1 MKIKG
6 AIIKEQ
12 NVKFAVVETITA
24 TLKSQSEMN
33 NIKQKFSPLFG
44 SIPVVFMARNA
55 KGIPV
60 YMGRKDIVDFLSN
73 NDVNKI
79 PWREFVSS

>member
-12 NVKFAVVETITA
+12 NVKFAVVETTTA
-24 TLKSQSEMN
+24 TLKSKSDMN
-33 NIKQKFSPLFG
+33 NIQHKFAPLFG
-44 SIPVVFMARNA
+44 NIPVVFMARNA

-60 YMGRKDIVDFLSN
+60 FIGRKDIVDFLSN

>member
-6 AIIKEQ
+6 AILKEQ
-12 NVKFAVVETITA
+12 NVKFAVVETTTA
-24 TLKSQSEMN
+24 TLKSQSDMN
-33 NIKQKFSPLFG
+33 MIKQKFAPLFG
-44 SIPVVFMARNA
+44 TIPVIFMARNA

-60 YMGRKDIVDFLSN
+60 FIGRKDIVDFLSN

>member
-24 TLKSQSEMN
+24 TLKSKSEMEK
-33 NIKQKFSPLFG
+33 IKQTFAPLFG
-44 SIPVVFMARNA
+44 GIPIVFMARNT

-60 YMGRKDIVDFLSN
+60 FIGRKDIVDFLSN
-73 NDVNKI
+73 NDVSKI

>member
-12 NVKFAVVETITA
+12 NVKFAVVETT
-24 TLKSQSEMN
+24 TDKLKSKSDMN
-33 NIKQKFSPLFG
+33 NIKQNFAPLFG
-44 SIPVVFMARNA
+44 SIPIIFMAKNA
-55 KGIPV
+55 KGVPV
-60 YMGRKDIVDFLSN
+60 FLGRKDIVDFLSN

-79 PWREFVSS
+79 PWREFISP

>member
-12 NVKFAVVETITA
+12 NVKFAILETATA
-24 TLKSQSEMN
+24 TLKSQSDMN
-33 NIKQKFSPLFG
+33 NIKQKFAPLFG
-44 SIPVVFMARNA
+44 GIPVVFMARNA
-55 KGIPV
+55 KGVPV
-60 YMGRKDIVDFLSN
+60 FLGRKDLVDFLSN

>member
-12 NVKFAVVETITA
+12 NVKFAVVETAIE
-24 TLKSQSEMN
+24 TLKSQNDMN
-33 NIKQKFSPLFG
+33 TIKDKFSPLFG
-44 SIPVVFMARNA
+44 NIPVIFMAKNA

-60 YMGRKDIVDFLSN
+60 FIGRKDIVDFLSN
-73 NDVNKI
+73 NDISRI
-79 PWREFVSS
+79 PWREFTSN

>member
-12 NVKFAVVETITA
+12 NVKFAVVETTTA
-24 TLKSQSEMN
+24 TLKSQSDMN
-33 NIKQKFSPLFG
+33 NMKQKFSPLFG
-44 SIPVVFMARNA
+44 GIPVIFMARNS

-60 YMGRKDIVDFLSN
+60 FIGRKDIVDFLSN
-73 NDVNKI
+73 NDVSKI

>member
-12 NVKFAVVETITA
+12 NVKFAVVETTTA
-24 TLKSQSEMN
+24 TLKSKSDMN
-33 NIKQKFSPLFG
+33 NIQQKFAPLFG
-44 SIPVVFMARNA
+44 NIPVVFMARNA

-60 YMGRKDIVDFLSN
+60 FIGRKDIVDFLSN

>member
-12 NVKFAVVETITA
+12 NVKFAVVETTTA
-24 TLKSQSEMN
+24 TLKSQSNMN
-33 NIKQKFSPLFG
+33 TIKQKFSLLFG
-44 SIPVVFMARNA
+44 GIPVVFMARNA

-60 YMGRKDIVDFLSN
+60 FIGRKDIVDFLSN
-73 NDVNKI
+73 NDVSKI